1 MAGHSVTVG
10 NVELV
15 SVSDGFPIRSPLM
28 PFPDTS
34 LEQWREF
41 PGMVND
47 NDQVSSRYG
56 SLVVRSGGKLIL
68 VDTGLQAADGILL
81 EDMERKGVDRE
92 AVDLSRTK
100 SPAIGDAHRRARSAR
115 TRGRGSDLPT
125 PRCPRLPACPAPRG
139 G

>member
-56 SLVVRSGGKLIL
+56 SLVVRS
-68 VDTGLQAADGILL
+68 DG
-81 EDMERKGVDRE
+81 
-92 AVDLSRTK
+92 S
-100 SPAIGDAHRRARSAR
+100 
-115 TRGRGSDLPT
+115 
-125 PRCPRLPACPAPRG
+125 
-139 G
+139 